1 MKAAIRN
8 SIHRLAQRI
17 LDPVVAAQ
25 VHEELDVWFSDSR
38 QAWWRQRVGVQN
50 QNALGKDFW
59 HCETQMPALKE
70 IYEKVCKCPASSA
83 SAERMFAAH
92 SKCHTDL
99 RASLSEDGVRE
110 QLLLHTYL
118 NGSRHDEERIPPQET
133 PPLKHDDVYFFLTL
147 CAQRLKQ
154 EMAKELKV
162 GTVVTVYFNK
172 HESGQTLR
180 SINNKIVYSAVLK
193 QQRND
198 ETQWDCD
205 WYIGA
210 KRDGKHKDA
219 STQPFDSIADEWEI
233 LS

>member
-1 MKAAIRN
+1 
-8 SIHRLAQRI
+8 
-17 LDPVVAAQ
+17 
-25 VHEELDVWFSDSR
+25 
-38 QAWWRQRVGVQN
+38 
-50 QNALGKDFW
+50 
-59 HCETQMPALKE
+59 
-70 IYEKVCKCPASSA
+70 
-83 SAERMFAAH
+83 
-92 SKCHTDL
+92 
-99 RASLSEDGVRE
+99 
-110 QLLLHTYL
+110 
-118 NGSRHDEERIPPQET
+118 
-133 PPLKHDDVYFFLTL
+133 
-147 CAQRLKQ
+147 
-154 EMAKELKV
+154 MAKELKV